1 MSKKPLTRRI
11 IIDVEGEI
19 SSPSPDQLI
28 GKSIVLTIDG
38 TRVSAFDAAMK
49 SGEPSSVT
57 INVSCLSA
65 SIAISD
71 NPANVVVD

>member
-1 MSKKPLTRRI
+1 MAQKPLTRRI

-28 GKSIVLTIDG
+28 GTITLTIDG

-65 SIAISD
+65 AIAISD
-71 NPANVVVD
+71 NPGNVVTD